1 MVSLRQFMDISEC
14 QEVLAAVTEAHSLLL
29 RALDESVVDA
39 AEPGAALLV
48 HRRLERLRPKI
59 ESAIGSGIAAEIVT
73 HAGEA
78 RDAAVRY
85 HDEATRAVERALREL
100 ENTSNALQDVL
111 ATLAQRDNSEAE
123 DVEREFRELESAL
136 AIPDPEQMRAQ
147 LQRGLSRLRVQVEN
161 LQREK
166 DGVIVALRDELRTLQ
181 KKVEKAVFRPDAPG
195 FATVLPREEFEA
207 FVELEMESGSPFCL
221 VYAAIANL
229 SRIERFHGPEA
240 SQAAIAAFTARLQE
254 HLRDSLAVGRLSP
267 NQFCCVV
274 NCSYDEAMRQVH
286 QMTAAF
292 SEQTE
297 SGSPLMPRFM
307 TVRFA
312 AEDGFERL
320 RRKFVE
326 LQRQNR

>member
-1 MVSLRQFMDISEC
+1 MVSLRQYIDISEC

-29 RALDESVVDA
+29 QALDESVVDA

-48 HRRLERLRPKI
+48 HRRLARLRPKI
-59 ESAIGSGIAAEIVT
+59 ESAIASGMAPKIVT

-78 RDAAVRY
+78 RDAALRY
-85 HDEATRAVERALREL
+85 RDEATMAVDRALREL
-100 ENTSNALQDVL
+100 ENTSTALKDVL
-111 ATLAQRDNSEAE
+111 ATLAQRDSSDVA

-136 AIPDPEQMRAQ
+136 AIPDPEQMRAE
-147 LQRGLSRLRVQVEN
+147 LQRGLSRLRVQFEN

-166 DGVIVALRDELRTLQ
+166 DGVIVTLRDELRTLQ

-207 FVELEMESGSPFCL
+207 FVELEMESGSSFCL
-221 VYAAIANL
+221 VYATIANL
-229 SRIERFHGPEA
+229 SRIERFHGADA
-240 SQAAIAAFTARLQE
+240 SQAAIAAFTAQLQE

-286 QMTAAF
+286 HMTTAF
-292 SEQTE
+292 SEQTD
-297 SGSPLMPRFM
+297 SHGPLMPRLM

-312 AEDGFERL
+312 AEDGIERL
-320 RRKFVE
+320 HRKFAE
-326 LQRQNR
+326 LQRQNH